1 MVPLSGC
8 GRFATAAKPAV
19 LLVVQRPL
27 KMLGAAFEIGK
38 HAIASLAPPVT
49 ELPLEK
55 KAS

>member
-1 MVPLSGC
+1 
-8 GRFATAAKPAV
+8 
-19 LLVVQRPL
+19 
-27 KMLGAAFEIGK
+27 MLGAAFEIGK